1 MPYWNCIRLGIYVRY
16 VLTHKK
22 FSVDI
27 LSKVVFEILSLSL
40 GKTLVD
46 KKNTFEKPEILD
58 AIQVQVGISAISEHA
73 HFQF

>member
-1 MPYWNCIRLGIYVRY
+1 MPYWNCIRLRIYVLY

-27 LSKVVFEILSLSL
+27 LSKVIFKILSLSL

-46 KKNTFEKPEILD
+46 KKKIHLKTKK
-58 AIQVQVGISAISEHA
+58 S
-73 HFQF
+73 